1 MSVVNADMSASACRN
16 QKKVSDLPGHADSC
30 ELAAVSSV
38 IRVLGTKLQSL
49 EEEHTLLTTKP
60 SPAPSLSLVIFF
72 FSFQNVILSRSHSC
86 ILALLLYSDPHCLV
100 GCIIAI
106 LNDILCMFILSVT
119 GTTPSISLSLSM
131 SVKIPLLSLA

>member
-1 MSVVNADMSASACRN
+1 MYVSVVNADMSASACRN

-30 ELAAVSSV
+30 ELAAVSSL

-60 SPAPSLSLVIFF
+60 SPAPSLSLVIF

-119 GTTPSISLSLSM
+119 GTTPSISLSLSV
-131 SVKIPLLSLA
+131 SVS